1 MSELIQVIDS
11 YGLIVA
17 FLVVGIIMF
26 FSEIISKKIFRSKI
40 PGSAIAIFFG
50 LVLGYIGGVF
60 GGGEKGLSDIPI
72 FKGVGFMG
80 GGMFRDFT
88 IVATAI
94 SASFLLIKKSGLAG
108 MISLLLGLIIF
119 FTVGVALGWAWGF
132 RDAVTLTTIGAGACT
147 YIIGPVTGAAIGASS
162 DIIALSIG
170 IGVVKTI
177 TVTILTPILARRI
190 GLNSEGAAMSYGGL
204 MGTTSGVAA
213 GLAATDPKLVPY
225 GAVTAT
231 FYSGLGCLICPS
243 VFYLILE
250 YFL

>member
-17 FLVVGIIMF
+17 FLVVGVIMY
-26 FSEIISKKIFRSKI
+26 FSDIISRKIFSSKI

-60 GGGEKGLSDIPI
+60 GGGEKGLSDIAI

-108 MISLLLGLIIF
+108 MISLLLGLVIF
-119 FTVGVALGWAWGF
+119 FSVGVTLGWLWGF
-132 RDAVTLTTIGAGACT
+132 RDPVTLTTIGAGACT
-147 YIIGPVTGAAIGASS
+147 YIIGPVTGAALGAGS

-177 TVTILTPILARRI
+177 AVTIFTPILAKKI
-190 GLNSEGAAMSYGGL
+190 GLDSEGAAMTYGGL

-243 VFYLILE
+243 IFYLILE
-250 YFL
+250 FLF

>member
-1 MSELIQVIDS
+1 MSELMEVIDS

-17 FLVVGIIMF
+17 FLVVGIIML
-26 FSEIISKKIFRSKI
+26 FSDLISKKIFRSKI
-40 PGSAIAIFFG
+40 PGSAIAIFLG

-60 GGGEKGLSDIPI
+60 GGGEKGLSDIPV
-72 FKGVGFMG
+72 FRGLGFMG
-80 GGMFRDFT
+80 GGMLRDFT

-94 SASFLLIKKSGLAG
+94 SASFFLIKKSGVLG
-108 MISLLLGLIIF
+108 MISLFFGIVIF
-119 FTVGVALGWAWGF
+119 FSVGVTLGWIWGF
-132 RDAVTLTTIGAGACT
+132 RDAVSLTTIGAGACT
-147 YIIGPVTGAAIGASS
+147 YIVGPITGAAIGASS

-177 TVTILTPILARRI
+177 CVIILTPILAKRI
-190 GLNSEGAAMSYGGL
+190 GLDTESAAMSYGGL

-243 VFYLILE
+243 LFYLVLE
-250 YFL
+250 YFF

>member
-11 YGLIVA
+11 YGLIIA

-26 FSEIISKKIFRSKI
+26 FSDLISKKIFRSKI
-40 PGSAIAIFFG
+40 PGSAISIFLG
-50 LVLGYIGGVF
+50 LVLGYIGGIF
-60 GGGEKGLSDIPI
+60 GGGEKGLSDISI
-72 FKGVGFMG
+72 FKGIGFMG

-94 SASFLLIKKSGLAG
+94 SASFLLIKKSGVAG
-108 MISLLLGLIIF
+108 MISLLLGLVIF
-119 FTVGVALGWAWGF
+119 FTAGVVLGWIWGF
-132 RDAVTLTTIGAGACT
+132 RDAVALTTIGAGACT
-147 YIIGPVTGAAIGASS
+147 YIIGPITGAAIGASS

-177 TVTILTPILARRI
+177 TVTVLTPFLAKRI
-190 GLNSEGAAMSYGGL
+190 GLNSESAAMSYGGL

>member
-17 FLVVGIIMF
+17 FLVVGLIMY
-26 FSEIISKKIFRSKI
+26 FSDVISRHIFRSKI
-40 PGSAIAIFFG
+40 PGSAIAIFLG

-60 GGGEKGLSDIPI
+60 GDGEKGLSDISI
-72 FKGVGFMG
+72 FKGIGFMG

-108 MISLLLGLIIF
+108 MISLFLGLIIF
-119 FTVGVALGWAWGF
+119 FIFGVTLGWLWGF

-147 YIIGPVTGAAIGASS
+147 YIIGPITGAALGASS

-177 TVTILTPILARRI
+177 TVTIFTPILAKRI
-190 GLNSEGAAMSYGGL
+190 GLDSEGAAMSYGGL

-243 VFYLILE
+243 VFYLIVE

>member
-1 MSELIQVIDS
+1 MTELIEVIDS

-17 FLVVGIIMF
+17 FLVVGLVMY
-26 FSEIISKKIFRSKI
+26 FSELISKNIFRSKI
-40 PGSAIAIFFG
+40 PGSAIAIFAG

-60 GGGEKGLSDIPI
+60 GGGEKGLSDIPV
-72 FKGVGFMG
+72 FKGIGFMG

-94 SASFLLIKKSGLAG
+94 SASFFLIKKSGLAG
-108 MISLLLGLIIF
+108 MISLFLGLIIF
-119 FTVGVALGWAWGF
+119 FIGGVALGWAWGF
-132 RDAVTLTTIGAGACT
+132 RDPIALTTIGAGACT
-147 YIIGPVTGAAIGASS
+147 YIIGPITGAALGAST

-177 TVTILTPILARRI
+177 TVTIFTPILAKRI
-190 GLNSEGAAMSYGGL
+190 GLDSEGAAMSYGGL

-243 VFYLILE
+243 VFYLILDWI
-250 YFL
+250 F

>member
-1 MSELIQVIDS
+1 MTELIQVIDS

-17 FLVVGIIMF
+17 FLVVGIIIL
-26 FSEIISKKIFRSKI
+26 FSSIISKKVFRSKI
-40 PGSAIAIFFG
+40 PASAIAIFIG
-50 LVLGYIGGVF
+50 LVLGYFGGIF
-60 GGGEKGLSDIPI
+60 GGGTNGLADIRI
-72 FKGVGFMG
+72 FKGLGFMG

-94 SASFLLIKKSGLAG
+94 GASFLLIKKSGMLG
-108 MISLLLGLIIF
+108 MISLFLGLVVF
-119 FTVGVALGWAWGF
+119 FTIGVALGWIWGF
-132 RDAVTLTTIGAGACT
+132 RDAVSLTTIGAGACT
-147 YIIGPVTGAAIGASS
+147 YIVGPITGAAIGASS

-177 TVTILTPILARRI
+177 TVIILTPILAKRI
-190 GLNSEGAAMSYGGL
+190 GLNSERAAMSYGGL

-250 YFL
+250 YFF

>member
-17 FLVVGIIMF
+17 FLVVGVIMF
-26 FSEIISKKIFRSKI
+26 FSEIISKKVFRSKI
-40 PGSAIAIFFG
+40 PGSAISIFLG
-50 LVLGYIGGVF
+50 LVLGYLGGVF
-60 GGGEKGLSDIPI
+60 GGGEKGLSDISI

-94 SASFLLIKKSGLAG
+94 SASFLLIKKSGFAG
-108 MISLLLGLIIF
+108 MISLLLGLLIF
-119 FTVGVALGWAWGF
+119 FSAGVALGWIWGF

-177 TVTILTPILARRI
+177 SVTILTPILAKRI
-190 GLNSEGAAMSYGGL
+190 GLDSEGAAMSYGGL

-243 VFYLILE
+243 VFYLILD

>member
-11 YGLIVA
+11 YGLIIA

-26 FSEIISKKIFRSKI
+26 FSDLISKKIFRSKI
-40 PGSAIAIFFG
+40 PGSAISIFLG
-50 LVLGYIGGVF
+50 LVLGYIGGIF
-60 GGGEKGLSDIPI
+60 GGGEKGLSDISI
-72 FKGVGFMG
+72 FKGIGFMG

-94 SASFLLIKKSGLAG
+94 SASFLLIKKSGVAG
-108 MISLLLGLIIF
+108 MISLLLGLVIF
-119 FTVGVALGWAWGF
+119 FTAGVVLGWIWGF
-132 RDAVTLTTIGAGACT
+132 RDAVALTTIGAGACT
-147 YIIGPVTGAAIGASS
+147 YIIGPITGAAIGASS
-162 DIIALSIG
+162 DIIALSIA

-177 TVTILTPILARRI
+177 TVTVLTPFLAKRI
-190 GLNSEGAAMSYGGL
+190 GLNSESAAMSYGGL

-243 VFYLILE
+243 VFYLVLE

>member
-26 FSEIISKKIFRSKI
+26 FSDLISKKIFRSKI
-40 PGSAIAIFFG
+40 PGSAIAIFSG
-50 LVLGYIGGVF
+50 LLLGYIGGVF
-60 GGGEKGLSDIPI
+60 GGGEKGLSDIPV
-72 FKGVGFMG
+72 FKGIGFMG

-94 SASFLLIKKSGLAG
+94 SASFLLIKKSGVAG
-108 MISLLLGLIIF
+108 MISLLLGLVIF
-119 FTVGVALGWAWGF
+119 FTAGVVLGWIWGF
-132 RDAVTLTTIGAGACT
+132 RDAVALTTIGAGACT
-147 YIIGPVTGAAIGASS
+147 YIIGPITGAAIGASS

-177 TVTILTPILARRI
+177 TVTVLTPFLAKRI
-190 GLNSEGAAMSYGGL
+190 GLNSESAAMSYGGL
-204 MGTTSGVAA
+204 MGTTSGVSA

>member
-1 MSELIQVIDS
+1 MIELMEVIDS

-17 FLVVGIIMF
+17 FLVVGIIML
-26 FSEIISKKIFRSKI
+26 FSDLISKKIFRAKI

-60 GGGEKGLSDIPI
+60 GEGEKGPSDIPV
-72 FKGVGFMG
+72 FRGLGFMG
-80 GGMFRDFT
+80 GGMLRDFT

-94 SASFLLIKKSGLAG
+94 SASFFLIKKSGVLG
-108 MISLLLGLIIF
+108 MISLFFGITIF
-119 FTVGVALGWAWGF
+119 FSVGVMLGWIWGF
-132 RDAVTLTTIGAGACT
+132 RDAVSLATIGAGACT
-147 YIIGPVTGAAIGASS
+147 YIVGPITGAAIGASS

-177 TVTILTPILARRI
+177 CVIILTPILAKRI
-190 GLNSEGAAMSYGGL
+190 GLNSESAAMSYGGL

-213 GLAATDPKLVPY
+213 GLAATDPRLVPY

-231 FYSGLGCLICPS
+231 FYSGLGCLACPS

-250 YFL
+250 YFF

>member
-1 MSELIQVIDS
+1 MTELIEVIDS

-17 FLVVGIIMF
+17 FLVVGIIF
-26 FSEIISKKIFRSKI
+26 LFSSIISKKVFRSKI
-40 PGSAIAIFFG
+40 PASAIAIFIG
-50 LVLGYIGGVF
+50 LVLGYFGGIF
-60 GGGEKGLSDIPI
+60 GGGTNGLADLRI
-72 FKGVGFMG
+72 FKGLGFMG

-94 SASFLLIKKSGLAG
+94 GASFLLIKKSGMLG
-108 MISLLLGLIIF
+108 IISLFLGLVVF
-119 FTVGVALGWAWGF
+119 FTIGVALGWIWGF
-132 RDAVTLTTIGAGACT
+132 RDAVSLTTIGAGACT
-147 YIIGPVTGAAIGASS
+147 YIVGPITGAAIGASS

-177 TVTILTPILARRI
+177 TVIILTPILAKRI
-190 GLNSEGAAMSYGGL
+190 GLNSEGAAMSFGGL

>member
-17 FLVVGIIMF
+17 FLVVGVIMF
-26 FSEIISKKIFRSKI
+26 ISEIISRKIFRSKI
-40 PGSAIAIFFG
+40 PGSAISIFLG

-60 GGGEKGLSDIPI
+60 GDGEKGLSDISV
-72 FKGVGFMG
+72 FKGIGFMG

-108 MISLLLGLIIF
+108 MISLFFGLVIFFGLGVLLGWI
-119 FTVGVALGWAWGF
+119 WGF
-132 RDAVTLTTIGAGACT
+132 RDPVTLTTIGAGACT

-177 TVTILTPILARRI
+177 TVTILTPILAKKI
-190 GLNSEGAAMSYGGL
+190 GLDSEGAAMSYGGL

-243 VFYLILE
+243 VFYLILK